1 MKYIYLGKIV
11 NTHGIKGELRL
22 LSNFKYKNRVLK
34 KEFKI
39 YIGKDKILEEINS
52 YRQHKQFD
60 MITLKGYNNIN
71 DVLKYKS
78 LNVYIN
84 KDDLLLGNNEYLDED
99 LIGLSVIVN
108 GKCVG
113 KLKRIDKNKFQ
124 DILVATNEEKTYLIP
139 HVDAFINKIDLANR
153 EIIIND
159 IKGLIE

>member
-22 LSNFKYKNRVLK
+22 LSNFKYKNRVFK

-71 DVLKYKS
+71 QVLKY
-78 LNVYIN
+78 LNQSIYVKRNDLFLNDDEFLDNDLIN
-84 KDDLLLGNNEYLDED
+84 LNIIFDNKEVGKVLAIKKVGNN
-99 LIGLSVIVN
+99 
-108 GKCVG
+108 
-113 KLKRIDKNKFQ
+113 
-124 DILVATNEEKTYLIP
+124 
-139 HVDAFINKIDLANR
+139 NKIIEA
-153 EIIIND
+153 IIND
-159 IKGLIE
+159 KKILIPYHKDFIKKVDINSGIIEMNLIGGMI